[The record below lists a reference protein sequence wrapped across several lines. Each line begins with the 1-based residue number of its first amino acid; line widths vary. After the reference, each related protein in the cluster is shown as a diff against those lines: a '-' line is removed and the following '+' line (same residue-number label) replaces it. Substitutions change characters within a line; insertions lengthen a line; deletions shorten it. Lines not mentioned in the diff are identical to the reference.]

1 MSSWWNDRE
10 NKQELQ
16 IDGFWLD
23 SFSLEKKSLD
33 FSLQMKSENKVKK
46 RREKCSNV
54 KRRQE
59 ISSFLLNS
67 HKNDLFF
74 QKKKFYFFLYCK
86 FNNSR

>member
-33 FSLQMKSENKVKK
+33 FSLQMKSENKVNEKWKQSKEKK
-46 RREKCSNV
+46 RKLFKCQEKTRNQFV
-54 KRRQE
+54 L
-59 ISSFLLNS
+59 I
-67 HKNDLFF
+67 
-74 QKKKFYFFLYCK
+74 KF
-86 FNNSR
+86 S